1 MRNIFFSLLLLFVG
15 SNLMAQRC
23 GVTPEDNMKITIDL
37 LKNKADIAKGIIFE
51 RGITYVPIKFHLV
64 ANNDGTTKVAESK
77 IFDVLCGLNANYL
90 NVGLQFYISDG
101 FNYVNESRIN
111 TTPKDGFS
119 SLYIISYKV
128 SNAINVFIV
137 SDIDEEPGQLGEILG
152 FADYSGD
159 YLVVLKKECRKEA
172 STITHELGHYF
183 SLLHTHNGWDGHPY
197 DALVDGVKVNLTSPS
212 QAVKKGNYPGQPS
225 PVTIKSECQSGFEC
239 DLRGDYICDTP
250 PDYGMGEAW
259 GALGKGCTKW
269 TPVVISPCG
278 DTVHPMENNYM
289 SYFENCTSY
298 QFTPMQIKQLLA
310 SYNSQRRN
318 YLRTNIAPVT
328 TNGDVTELAT
338 NFTPIANSTTPFSN
352 KVDLDWSD
360 VPNATHYYLEI
371 ASLDFIGD
379 YERRILTKSDFTF
392 TTYLGNPLTPNKSYV
407 WRVKAFNNLYTCG
420 NISSKLKFTTGISN
434 ANLDLPENV
443 SDWSVY
449 PNPSKF
455 GNTTQ
460 LQIDATKN
468 LEPVVEIY
476 DAFGRKLLTKNVQV
490 QIGPNNIN
498 LETENFKSG
507 LYFVTIKLDNKIY
520 SKKLYFVD

>member
-37 LKNKADIAKGIIFE
+37 LKNKADVAKGIIYE
-51 RGITYVPIKFHLV
+51 RGTAYVPIKFHLV
-64 ANNDGTTKVAESK
+64 ANDDGTTKVAESK
-77 IFDVLCGLNANYL
+77 IFDLLCGLNANYS

-101 FNYVNESRIN
+101 FNYINDTRIN

-119 SLYIISYKV
+119 ALFIKAKKV

-137 SDIDEEPGQLGEILG
+137 TDIDEASGQNGEILG
-152 FADYSGD
+152 FADYDGD
-159 YLVVLKKECRKEA
+159 YLVVLKKECKKEA
-172 STITHELGHYF
+172 STISHELGHYF

-197 DALVDGVKVNLTSPS
+197 DVAVDGMKVGLYSPV
-212 QAVKKGNYPGQPS
+212 QGVKKGYYPGQQPTTS
-225 PVTIKSECQSGFEC
+225 LKNECQSGFEC
-239 DLRGDYICDTP
+239 DIRGDYICDTP
-250 PDYGMGEAW
+250 PDYAMGEAW
-259 GALGKGCTKW
+259 WNNNCSKW
-269 TPVVISPCG
+269 TPIVISPCG
-278 DTVHPMENNYM
+278 DTVHPQEINYM
-289 SYFENCTSY
+289 GYFSNCTSY
-298 QFTPMQIKQLLA
+298 KFTPMQITQLVA
-310 SYNSQRRN
+310 SYNSTRRN
-318 YLRTNIAPVT
+318 YIRTNIAPVT
-328 TNGDVTELAT
+328 TNGNVTDLAT
-338 NFTPIANSTTPFSN
+338 DFSPAANTTTPFSN

-371 ASLDFIGD
+371 ALIDFLGD
-379 YERRILTKSDFTF
+379 YERKVLTKSDFTF
-392 TTYLGNPLTPNKSYV
+392 TTYLGNPIVANKSYV
-407 WRVKAFNNLYTCG
+407 WRVKAFNNLYTCA
-420 NISSKLKFTTGISN
+420 NISSKIKFTTGISN

-476 DAFGRKLLTKNVQV
+476 DALGRKLLTKNVQV